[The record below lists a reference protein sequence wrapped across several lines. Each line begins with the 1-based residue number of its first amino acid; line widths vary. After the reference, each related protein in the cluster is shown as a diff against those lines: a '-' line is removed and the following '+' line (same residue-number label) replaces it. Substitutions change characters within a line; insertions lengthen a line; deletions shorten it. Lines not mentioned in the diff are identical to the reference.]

1 MSLKR
6 IDNWFAALN
15 QLGIPTIR
23 DPDAGLSAGG
33 YFLPAD
39 IDPNRQ
45 TRSDAR
51 RSYYD
56 PISSRTNLN
65 VVANTHVTRILFKSG
80 TTPLHAT
87 GVEVTTT
94 NPLDKCG

>member
-1 MSLKR
+1 M
-6 IDNWFAALN
+6 N

-39 IDPNRQ
+39 IDPNNQ

-65 VVANTHVTRILFKSG
+65 VLANSHVTRILFNSS

-87 GVEVTTT
+87 GVEVRTKYPFG
-94 NPLDKCG
+94 NSG